1 MKNVVFM
8 MNVDLGK
15 EGRFA
20 SSRINPY
27 KYSIDR
33 VNRGSTIFFANL
45 LHT

>member
-20 SSRINPY
+20 SSRTKPY
-27 KYSIDR
+27 KYSAKSNYIKFHM
-33 VNRGSTIFFANL
+33 N
-45 LHT
+45 